1 MKPTG
6 REEVRQAVIE
16 AAIRLFAERGP
27 ASVSIRE
34 LAAEA
39 GVNHGLVHRH
49 FGTKEELLTVVMN
62 HLVSRFERAAG
73 PPDDDETPTTLGP
86 KLFAAARSQRAYW
99 RILVRAILEGRDP
112 AELQGGFP
120 IVQRLLAAARRDPA
134 TASAPESFVA
144 GTVAMGLGLV
154 VFEPFLRAA
163 MGLDATQWRAIQRE
177 LSETEL
183 TG

>member
-6 REEVRQAVIE
+6 REAIREAVLE
-16 AAIRLFAERGP
+16 AAVRLFAERGP
-27 ASVSIRE
+27 GAVSIRE

-49 FGTKEELLTVVMN
+49 FGTKDELVAAVMN
-62 HLVSRFERAAG
+62 HLVGRFERAAG
-73 PPDDDETPTTLGP
+73 KPDDAETPEELLP

-99 RILVRAILEGRDP
+99 QILVRAILEGRDP

-120 IVQRLLAAARRDPA
+120 IVRRLLAAAQRNPA
-134 TASAPESFVA
+134 PGRSAEAFVVQQ
-144 GTVAMGLGLV
+144 VALGLGLV

-163 MGLDATQWRAIQRE
+163 LGLDATRWRSVQRE
-177 LSETEL
+177 LIRR
-183 TG
+183 